1 MQRPR
6 ELTIPTQKWRRT
18 DRTVGNAD
26 TVIAVDPL
34 VGRLLA
40 DWMLLKDGGPAGP
53 EETHCTRGPEEVGGR
68 LVSPVGNP
76 VNPKEHEVDVHRV
89 CETGLKRPSWVWAG
103 ALLWG
108 QLVDLG
114 TGRGRYPGT
123 WPAHI
128 SGARHSS
135 RGRPSAAECGLGVQ
149 APGSAYRAV
158 VGAALPSFMS
168 EVRDGPPLGQPV
180 PDGGGI
186 SGVLPASIPVTRSR
200 AGEMTSG

>member
-103 ALLWG
+103 RYFGVSWWTWGRDEDVTQVRGLPTSQGPATPRVDVHPQPNAGWVCRRRAVRTGPWWGQPFRPSCRRSEMALLSASPS
-108 QLVDLG
+108 QTAEESVAFC
-114 TGRGRYPGT
+114 R
-123 WPAHI
+123 
-128 SGARHSS
+128 
-135 RGRPSAAECGLGVQ
+135 RPSQLHVPGLGK
-149 APGSAYRAV
+149 
-158 VGAALPSFMS
+158 
-168 EVRDGPPLGQPV
+168 
-180 PDGGGI
+180 
-186 SGVLPASIPVTRSR
+186 
-200 AGEMTSG
+200 